1 MIYPLYP
8 LFTSTLTLSQSFW
21 NGRKR
26 LKLYDYFP
34 TVEKKK
40 RKNLPLIIQILG
52 TKDIRQEKCHNFSRI
67 CSKQFPKLLD
77 TTLIPWKREHL
88 LKCDESVMSNFIQ
101 VSKKKERKK
110 RNSKFERGNFWKSS
124 ILEMKSGGK
133 KEFYPFCVSCSEARS
148 TPIRDPLPK
157 NRCTTDERRMKTL
170 LTYSACAELFTFFFQ
185 SCARK
190 IPRQSKE
197 LPPRHWKSRLRAV

>member
-1 MIYPLYP
+1 M
-8 LFTSTLTLSQSFW
+8 
-21 NGRKR
+21 
-26 LKLYDYFP
+26 
-34 TVEKKK
+34 
-40 RKNLPLIIQILG
+40 PLIIQILG

-67 CSKQFPKLLD
+67 CKTISKITRHNVNPLKTRTFIKMW
-77 TTLIPWKREHL
+77 WKRDVQFYPNL
-88 LKCDESVMSNFIQ
+88 
-101 VSKKKERKK
+101 KKERKK
-110 RNSKFERGNFWKSS
+110 EKKFQIRARRNFWKSS